1 MEAQLTLSWEKNDY
15 QQCVLHSLTCH
26 VLKIQIL
33 LHIFM
38 FLIEELIK
46 YFVTKTIFAT
56 KTVKADFNFF
66 NL

>member
-1 MEAQLTLSWEKNDY
+1 MEVQLTLSWEKNDS

-33 LHIFM
+33 LNIFM

-46 YFVTKTIFAT
+46 YFVTKIIFIT
-56 KTVKADFNFF
+56 ETLKADFNFL